1 MSLNLARDS
10 WYTASCI
17 HNVLIRVISYGW
29 GFTLFIGTAELP
41 KEDDRSP
48 LPLRE
53 YLSKLPRDS
62 YVVVK
67 DQVCWLGAK
76 KTNYI
81 VQGGETMADYR
92 NMWDNLGMNLE
103 RHDLLCEA
111 LPDAFHQV
119 YISQE
124 NRPEGMDY
132 YDFVVAEIHG

>member
-81 VQGGETMADYR
+81 VQGGLIKCRRCLFVDGEA
-92 NMWDNLGMNLE
+92 NLVGEPL
-103 RHDLLCEA
+103 A
-111 LPDAFHQV
+111 
-119 YISQE
+119 
-124 NRPEGMDY
+124 
-132 YDFVVAEIHG
+132 AESLQQTLN